1 MRALSSLHLATILLA
16 VTILLY
22 GNTLVNGLF
31 FDDQQFIYENT
42 AVTSFNLRDLFS
54 HSLIDGDG
62 RLTNYY
68 RPFLFLGFS
77 IEYNLFGDSGFI
89 YHLNSLLLHAGAGIA
104 IYYLI
109 IKLSKNKFV
118 SFSTALLFILHPIQT
133 EAVAYASGR
142 GDPLSLFLVLLTI
155 LLSFEKGRWQKIVSL
170 ICLGLA
176 LLSKE
181 TALIA
186 PGLLFISHMAM
197 KKSLN
202 AKTIKE
208 TFIEIL
214 PYTLITSGYFLLR
227 LTLLNF
233 ANTLNFYKNDNAYTS
248 SLFVRIN
255 EFFNLAP
262 QYLGLIF
269 FPKDLYMERDLTIS
283 LAKNITLSSAASLA
297 GSVIAL
303 FSAVK
308 LYKDHPLLLFGL
320 MWTIIGFIPSSGI
333 IPING
338 IFYEH
343 FLYYP
348 SIGIF
353 LILSYLTFCLFERLP
368 VIGRAVLIFIAIG
381 FVGLLS
387 LRTIVRNTD
396 WKDAITFYSR
406 TNHFVASARIYN
418 NLAMAYAQENLS
430 QEAIQTYKKSILISN
445 RYPQTHYNLANTYLR
460 IGDVIQ
466 AEHEYKRALEID
478 PYFYLPYIR
487 LYDIYKIKGD
497 AKGIENVELTLEQL
511 GQKNP
516 EFKLLLKNLRDS
528 K

>member
-1 MRALSSLHLATILLA
+1 MRALSSLHLATVLLVA
-16 VTILLY
+16 TILLY

-31 FDDQQFIYENT
+31 FDDQQFIYENA
-42 AVTSFNLRDLFS
+42 AVTTFDLKGLFS

-77 IEYNLFGDSGFI
+77 IEYHLFGESGAI

-109 IKLSKNKFV
+109 LRLSKNKFV
-118 SFSTALLFILHPIQT
+118 SFSTALLFIVHPVQT

-155 LLSFEKGRWQKIVSL
+155 LLSFEKGRWQKITSI

-181 TALIA
+181 TALIT
-186 PGLLFISHMAM
+186 PGLLFISHLAM

-202 AKTIKE
+202 VKSMKE
-208 TFIEIL
+208 TFVEIL
-214 PYTLITSGYFLLR
+214 PYTIITSGYFMLR

-255 EFFNLAP
+255 EFFNLVP
-262 QYLGLIF
+262 QYLKLIF

-283 LAKNITLSSAASLA
+283 LAKNVTLSSAASLV
-297 GSVIAL
+297 GSILTFLGAI
-303 FSAVK
+303 K
-308 LYKDHPLLLFGL
+308 LYKNHPLPLFGV

-353 LILSYLTFCLFERLP
+353 VLLSYLIYILFEKLP
-368 VIGRAVLIFIAIG
+368 LFGRAVLIFIVVG
-381 FVGLLS
+381 FIGLLS
-387 LRTIVRNTD
+387 FRTIVRNTD

-406 TNHFVASARIYN
+406 TNHFVTSARIYN
-418 NLAMAYAQENLS
+418 NLAMAYAQENLPTS
-430 QEAIQTYKKSILISN
+430 AIQTYKKSILISN
-445 RYPQTHYNLANTYLR
+445 RYPQTHYNLANTYMR
-460 IGDVIQ
+460 IGDIDQ
-466 AEHEYKRALEID
+466 AVHEYKNALKID
-478 PYFYLPYIR
+478 PYFYLSYAR
-487 LYDIYKIKGD
+487 LYDIYKAQSD
-497 AKGIENVELTLEQL
+497 AKGIEEIELTLEQL

-516 EFKLLLKNLRDS
+516 EFKTLLETLKGS